1 MPKLNRDILYLI
13 FEKFQNDDKTLYP
26 FLSVNKTWCEI
37 IIPILWR
44 NPWKYLINGNENL
57 LLNVIISH
65 LSEESL
71 NNLKI
76 QGIDLFTS
84 LPQKPLFNYICFCKH
99 LDLSVISTM
108 VYSHYS
114 SKYTNNIPIIRSEI
128 FNLFI
133 NENIK
138 VTHLYLPR
146 SDYQIHL
153 VPGAK
158 HCFSELTFLR
168 CNSKSNNNFLTGLA
182 EICQSIKEL
191 EITIEARNNGCGI
204 TKLIDSSKKLINV
217 RLIVNHMMFGC
228 IFPTSNSDFPN
239 IDDEFHIKLENS
251 LMKHANTIQY
261 FKIAIPP
268 VTRILS
274 SLVNLKELELSF
286 SVQSMKLD
294 NLENISLPNLRF
306 LKSNVFQFNILRNL
320 IVNTNR
326 SLTKISVNIVPHNVI
341 DNNCIIQ
348 AIYQNCPNLMYL
360 KLLFMMGN
368 MSELEQLLINC
379 QYLNGIYFLV
389 LNLFDLDELF
399 EKLTKLSP
407 YNLFKFKFNIISCEP
422 IKLESL
428 KLFFDNWKSRNPMLL
443 QIDKTGCA
451 DLIDFIEE
459 YKSEG
464 IIKKFNKLNEN
475 NFEDF
480 EW

>member
-1 MPKLNRDILYLI
+1 
-13 FEKFQNDDKTLYP
+13 
-26 FLSVNKTWCEI
+26 
-37 IIPILWR
+37 
-44 NPWKYLINGNENL
+44 
-57 LLNVIISH
+57 
-65 LSEESL
+65 
-71 NNLKI
+71 
-76 QGIDLFTS
+76 
-84 LPQKPLFNYICFCKH
+84 
-99 LDLSVISTM
+99 
-108 VYSHYS
+108 
-114 SKYTNNIPIIRSEI
+114 
-128 FNLFI
+128 
-133 NENIK
+133 
-138 VTHLYLPR
+138 
-146 SDYQIHL
+146 
-153 VPGAK
+153 
-158 HCFSELTFLR
+158 
-168 CNSKSNNNFLTGLA
+168 
-182 EICQSIKEL
+182 
-191 EITIEARNNGCGI
+191 
-204 TKLIDSSKKLINV
+204 
-217 RLIVNHMMFGC
+217 MMFGC